1 MRGNG
6 SAVGAGLVWV
16 VGSCESTGRAPAFI
30 CLLSALEHRLSVRGG
45 RRLPWWSRNLPG
57 SAGVTLGMVGER
69 EQELLSKSTGAGD
82 AKVAELEQA
91 GQGSFS
97 AEVEK
102 GRVWALGVRPSTR
115 GL

>member
-1 MRGNG
+1 M
-6 SAVGAGLVWV
+6 
-16 VGSCESTGRAPAFI
+16 
-30 CLLSALEHRLSVRGG
+30 
-45 RRLPWWSRNLPG
+45 
-57 SAGVTLGMVGER
+57 TLGMGGER
-69 EQELLSKSTGAGD
+69 ERERELLSKSTGAGD

-91 GQGSFS
+91 GQGSYR